1 MRGCFAFQ
9 SFCEAKSRERVIPF
23 LPVATEV
30 KPRQLRGFYSGFGG
44 QAWPERPGGSREAA
58 IIVS

>member
-30 KPRQLRGFYSGFGG
+30 KPRQLRGFYSGLVARRG
-44 QAWPERPGGSREAA
+44 QNGPAA
-58 IIVS
+58 HAKLP